1 MISSWVQNQQK
12 RKIIPIKQ
20 SSFLRK
26 RNSRKLYNVTKIK
39 SRNILTNISYNWL
52 KQKDYDNQSF
62 VIDLFS
68 YILLH
73 FNPINLERK
82 FFEDDDKDY
91 INMTRVKC
99 MPKELLDFIIQEYY
113 FKVLYN
119 LEFKYAIDND
129 IIKQFMLANPNFMN
143 LLINYFKQHALKY
156 QYVYSN
162 LFQKYFIELI
172 IMV

>member
-1 MISSWVQNQQK
+1 M
-12 RKIIPIKQ
+12 
-20 SSFLRK
+20 
-26 RNSRKLYNVTKIK
+26 
-39 SRNILTNISYNWL
+39 
-52 KQKDYDNQSF
+52 KQKDYDNQYF

-119 LEFKYAIDND
+119 LEFKYATDID

-143 LLINYFKQHALKY
+143 LLINNFKQHALKY
-156 QYVYSN
+156 QYMYSN
-162 LFQKYFIELI
+162 LFQKYFYRVDNHGLKCKLEFDSAFKEWKSSKKVMFDFNIPKIEPVI
-172 IMV
+172 